1 MVKIFYLDEK
11 YPLDKDINLI
21 ADLIKAG
28 EIIVF
33 PTDTIYAIGCSLYN
47 KQGVERLLNFTGKM
61 DKKAKLSILC
71 KDIKTISEYVYPY
84 SSSVFRT
91 IKEYS
96 PGPCTFILQ
105 ANNHL
110 GKFFKTTKSEIG
122 VRIPSNPIL
131 AALLQQLEHPM
142 ISTSLKFEE
151 AQGNENFDPEYIVDK
166 IKHSV
171 DLMIHSPIENPMEST
186 IIDCTGEEIIVVR
199 EGKQIMEQE

>member
-1 MVKIFYLDEK
+1 MVKIFYLDEN
-11 YPLDKDINLI
+11 YPLDKDINLV
-21 ADLIKAG
+21 ADLIAAG

-47 KQGVERLLNFTGKM
+47 KKGVERLLAFTGKM
-61 DKKAKLSILC
+61 DKKAKLSILI
-71 KDIKTISEYVYPY
+71 KDIRTISEYVYPY

-96 PGPCTFILQ
+96 PGPCTFILN

-110 GKFFKTTKSEIG
+110 GKYFKTTKSEIG

-131 AALLQQLEHPM
+131 SMLLNKLEHPI

-151 AQGNENFDPEYIVDK
+151 AEGNENFDPEYIADK
-166 IKHSV
+166 IKYDV
-171 DLMIHSPIENPMEST
+171 DIMIHSPIENPMEST
-186 IIDCTGEEIIVVR
+186 IIDCTNEEIVIVR
-199 EGKQIMEQE
+199 EGKQILQS